1 MKTGFVDFVTKWQL
15 ISDDLFHTIFTDG
28 CTCTFYT
35 TYVKVLTGAILNNK
49 KLFLWNVIIR
59 RVQNHNVHILYNYR
73 IVAFANIL
81 IQFYHFTKLEGC
93 HCGVYSLK
101 IIMYFDDKNRNHV
114 FLSTKQCNSVVW
126 RSYMCILWKQTYF
139 AFIQLW
145 INNIR
150 MKALVASKIRK
161 CNIVVEL

>member
-1 MKTGFVDFVTKWQL
+1 MTINIRWF
-15 ISDDLFHTIFTDG
+15 ISYYLHRRV
-28 CTCTFYT
+28 YM
-35 TYVKVLTGAILNNK
+35 YVLHNLRQSAYRGNSNNK
-49 KLFLWNVIIR
+49 KLFLWNVFIR

-126 RSYMCILWKQTYF
+126 RSYMCILWQQTYF